1 MPRFFSLIYII
12 FAPRKMKK
20 TLLYITI
27 PFVALIGATYI
38 LPRPAKASKA
48 SIICNLRESRY
59 FSNPRNFSGSNN
71 PKIQAEIKYY
81 LDRHNVQ
88 DEGYEMV
95 VGFIEGHRHHIDIN
109 PHVTMRNVGTWKNHS
124 REGTVITLD
133 TLGRTIL
140 AVCQADTVV
149 TAIRAD
155 EEGTYQGDFSQ
166 TGASGH
172 GSYLAAN
179 GNYYEGR
186 WEQDKKHGFGLEMV
200 LADRENPRLRV
211 GEWRKNRFM
220 GERMRYTSE
229 RIYGIDIA
237 RYQHGKGRKPK
248 PILWDQLRII
258 HVGKNG
264 SHNVRGKADY
274 PVSFVYIKSTE
285 GTSVRNKF
293 YVNDYSQARKH
304 SIRTGAYHFFS
315 TKTSG
320 AAQAK
325 HFIRNTLFREGD
337 LPPVLDVEPSKSQIQ
352 QMGGPEAMFR
362 HIRIWLNAVEQWTGV
377 KPVLYVNQM
386 FVNNYLTDQEDLKRD
401 YRVWIA
407 RYSEYKPDVR
417 LTYWQ
422 LCPDGR
428 VAGIQG
434 DVDINV
440 FNGYQSQFDEFIAN
454 ETIK

>member
-1 MPRFFSLIYII
+1 M
-12 FAPRKMKK
+12 
-20 TLLYITI
+20 
-27 PFVALIGATYI
+27 
-38 LPRPAKASKA
+38 LPRPTAQATSLT
-48 SIICNLRESRY
+48 SISR
-59 FSNPRNFSGSNN
+59 SSRSSSISSHTSD
-71 PKIQAEIKYY
+71 PKIEAEIQYY

-88 DEGYEMV
+88 DEGYEVV
-95 VGFIEGHRHHIDIN
+95 VGYIEGKRHHTSIN
-109 PHVTMRNVGTWKNHS
+109 PHVTLRNVGSWKDYQ

-133 TLGRTIL
+133 TLGRTIFGI
-140 AVCQADTVV
+140 CQADTLV

-155 EEGTYQGDFSQ
+155 KEGTFQGDYSQ

-172 GSYLAAN
+172 GSYQAAD
-179 GNYYEGR
+179 GSYYEGR
-186 WEQDKKHGFGLEMV
+186 WEQDKKQGFGLEMY
-200 LADRENPRLRV
+200 LADSDNPRLRV

-237 RYQHGKGRKPK
+237 RYQHGKGRRPK
-248 PILWDQLRII
+248 PILWDQLRIT

-264 SHNVRGKADY
+264 SQNVRGKADY
-274 PVSFVYIKSTE
+274 PISFVYIKSTE

-293 YVNDYSQARKH
+293 YVNDYAQARKH
-304 SIRTGAYHFFS
+304 GIRAGAYHFFS

-325 HFIRNTLFREGD
+325 HFIQNTLFHEGD

-352 QMGGPEAMFR
+352 QMGGPEAMFH
-362 HIRIWLNAVEQWTGV
+362 HIRVWLNAVEQRTGV

-386 FVNNYLTDQEDLKRD
+386 FVNNYLADQPELKRD

-422 LCPDGR
+422 LCPDGK

-440 FNGYQSQFDEFIAN
+440 FNGYQRQFDEFIAN

>member
-1 MPRFFSLIYII
+1 MP
-12 FAPRKMKK
+12 
-20 TLLYITI
+20 T
-27 PFVALIGATYI
+27 
-38 LPRPAKASKA
+38 AKATSLT
-48 SIICNLRESRY
+48 SISR
-59 FSNPRNFSGSNN
+59 SSRSSSISSHTSD
-71 PKIQAEIKYY
+71 PKIEAEIQYY

-88 DEGYEMV
+88 DEGYEVV
-95 VGFIEGHRHHIDIN
+95 VGYIEGKRHHTSIN
-109 PHVTMRNVGTWKNHS
+109 PHVTLRNVGSWKDYQ

-133 TLGRTIL
+133 TLGRTIFGI
-140 AVCQADTVV
+140 CQADTLV

-155 EEGTYQGDFSQ
+155 KEGTFQGDYSQ

-172 GSYLAAN
+172 GSYQAAD
-179 GNYYEGR
+179 GSYYEGR
-186 WEQDKKHGFGLEMV
+186 WEQDKKQGFGLEMY
-200 LADRENPRLRV
+200 LADSDNPRLRV

-237 RYQHGKGRKPK
+237 RYQHGKGRRPK
-248 PILWDQLRII
+248 PILWDQLRIT

-264 SHNVRGKADY
+264 SQNVRGKADY
-274 PVSFVYIKSTE
+274 PISFVYIKSTE

-293 YVNDYSQARKH
+293 YVNDYAQARKH
-304 SIRTGAYHFFS
+304 GIRAGAYHFFS

-325 HFIRNTLFREGD
+325 HFIQNTLFHEGD

-352 QMGGPEAMFR
+352 QMGGPEAMFH
-362 HIRIWLNAVEQWTGV
+362 HIRVWLNAVEQRTGV

-386 FVNNYLTDQEDLKRD
+386 FVNNYLADQPELKRD

-422 LCPDGR
+422 LCPDGK

-440 FNGYQSQFDEFIAN
+440 FNGYQRQFDEFIAN